1 MECTKI
7 STIYFLIIFLIFDVQ
22 ITTETLFFAA
32 LPIAEV
38 ANKTYLEKIT
48 STSQEPAE
56 IVEKSENYGIT
67 AVVRGTQQIWKPYS
81 AAYIGSLWYYT
92 YDNTRSNMK
101 YKLMLISIKSSFY
114 TWIKSIRRT
123 DNFHNARVSQR
134 RYDDR
139 ICTTM
144 NASYCKS
151 YGIDNPCCNRRFLHV
166 GPFVQPTLLEN
177 WVRTK

>member
-1 MECTKI
+1 MKCKKI
-7 STIYFLIIFLIFDVQ
+7 SSIYFLIIFLIFDVQ

-92 YDNTRSNMK
+92 YDNTIMWNINLCW
-101 YKLMLISIKSSFY
+101 YQIKVLFY

-177 WVRTK
+177 WVCTK